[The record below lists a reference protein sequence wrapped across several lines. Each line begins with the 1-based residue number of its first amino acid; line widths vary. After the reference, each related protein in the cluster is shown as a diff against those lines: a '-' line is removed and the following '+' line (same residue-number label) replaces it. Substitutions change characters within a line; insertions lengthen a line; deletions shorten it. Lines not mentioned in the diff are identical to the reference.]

1 MMSHCRKLFVVAAVL
16 VVIGCVTSVSGSYR
30 RPTKVTTQCCKSV
43 SRSKIPHEIRAYKRQ
58 NALHPCVEAIVFY
71 TNMGNIC
78 TNPKAKWIA
87 EKIKGLKEIH

>member
-1 MMSHCRKLFVVAAVL
+1 MRSFWMLAVALTLL
-16 VVIGCVTSVSGSYR
+16 VCGITAQVKNYR